1 MLCSPKWPGMRPEA
15 LSRQTVSLSSDCV
28 AVRDMT
34 DEKTVHMFDS
44 NTGKALGD
52 GRPFVH
58 KQDVVEIALEQTGPA
73 HERKLA
79 IIDKNRDLHLVSVR
93 RLGSGSVSGKL
104 GAMVQSLRWSSDC
117 SMLAAMQDSRFTL
130 WYYPAI
136 ISVDRALLNRSGHF
150 YFETSKCTDWATFI
164 CICNVFDCRPAKK
177 ALGNLY

>member
-1 MLCSPKWPGMRPEA
+1 MRPEA

-136 ISVDRALLNRSGHF
+136 ISVDRALLNRSEDPF
-150 YFETSKCTDWATFI
+150 VCTDLNIECLQTRAVML
-164 CICNVFDCRPAKK
+164 N
-177 ALGNLY
+177 